1 MKKIVLNYIKSDDNV
16 VSFFIEQDKKS
27 IKVIEKKKLLIDD
40 IIDEIPFKSKQN
52 NHRIDEFIVVFS
64 SNYFMMRKLTF
75 PFKGIENIKQ
85 AISLEMGSE
94 LPIKENNFIYDFLF
108 LMKSKNNFKVLG
120 IACKKTIIE
129 PLYKKLSSTI
139 PNSFYVCTLDIQC
152 IISFLN
158 SVYLNNVIFIYE
170 DGDFLNLIVKNNKA
184 FDYKKVYAN
193 LKSISSTN
201 KKFAKIEY
209 ILETEFN
216 QIQNHELINLII
228 IPSNNINSD
237 LISKIKSKKQFKV
250 IDPLKLMAFD
260 IHFEN
265 NISFETDKDIIPL
278 LGLCLKKQKDKIA
291 DFSKK
296 GYVSLREVLYDRKFL
311 PYLFSIVFV
320 LIFVLIHLTTQ
331 IYLLKKYDNEI
342 TEKIERVFNKTFPK
356 IQRKLTIEQYLSI
369 FRGKIK
375 DIESTSNENK
385 NKLDPL
391 IVLKDISR
399 SMPDDLNL
407 VIEEFSMNEN
417 RVILKGKANSLDIIT
432 EFRKNISKGTTY
444 KFSLKQANWD
454 KDKKNIHFIMEI
466 S

>member
-1 MKKIVLNYIKSDDNV
+1 MKKIVSSYIKFDGNV
-16 VSFFIEQDKKS
+16 VSLLIEQDKKS
-27 IKVIEKKKLLIDD
+27 IKVIDRKKLLIDD
-40 IIDEIPFKSKQN
+40 ITDEIPFKSNQD
-52 NHRIDEFIVVFS
+52 NHTIDEFITIFS
-64 SNYFMMRKLTF
+64 SNYFMIRELTF

-85 AISLEMGSE
+85 AISLEIGPE
-94 LPIKENNFIYDFLF
+94 LPIKENNLIYDFLF
-108 LMKSKNNFKVLG
+108 LMKSKNKSKVLG
-120 IACKKTIIE
+120 IACKKTTIE
-129 PLYKKLSSTI
+129 PIYKKLSSTT
-139 PNSFYVCTLDIQC
+139 PNSFCLCTLDIQC
-152 IISFLN
+152 IISFL
-158 SVYLNNVIFIYE
+158 YAIQLNNVIFIYE
-170 DGDFLNLIVKNNKA
+170 DGDFLNIIVKNDKA

-193 LKSISSTN
+193 LKAISSTN
-201 KKFAKIEY
+201 KKLAKIEY

-216 QIQNHELINLII
+216 QIQELINLII
-228 IPSNNINSD
+228 IPSSNINSE
-237 LISKIKSKKQFKV
+237 LISKIKSKDRFN
-250 IDPLKLMAFD
+250 IMDPFKLMD
-260 IHFEN
+260 LDVQIEK

-278 LGLCLKKQKDKIA
+278 LGLYLKKQKDKIA

-296 GYVSLREVLYDRKFL
+296 GYISLRVVLFDKNFL
-311 PYLFSIVFV
+311 PYLFSILLV
-320 LIFVLIHLTTQ
+320 LIFALIHLSTQ

-375 DIESTSNENK
+375 DIENTSNENK

-417 RVILKGKANSLDIIT
+417 KIILKGKANSLDTIT
-432 EFRKNISKGTTY
+432 EFRRNMSKGTTY

-454 KDKKNIHFIMEI
+454 KDKKNVHFIVEI

>member
-1 MKKIVLNYIKSDDNV
+1 MKKIVSSYIKFDGNV
-16 VSFFIEQDKKS
+16 VSLLIEQDKKS
-27 IKVIEKKKLLIDD
+27 IKVIDRKKLLIDD
-40 IIDEIPFKSKQN
+40 ISDEIPFKSNQD
-52 NHRIDEFIVVFS
+52 NHTIDEFITIFS
-64 SNYFMMRKLTF
+64 SNYFMIRELTF

-85 AISLEMGSE
+85 AISLEIGPE
-94 LPIKENNFIYDFLF
+94 LPIKENNLIYDFLF
-108 LMKSKNNFKVLG
+108 LMKSKNKSKVLG
-120 IACKKTIIE
+120 IACKKTTIE
-129 PLYKKLSSTI
+129 PIYKKLSSTT
-139 PNSFYVCTLDIQC
+139 PNSFCLCTLDIQC
-152 IISFLN
+152 IISFL
-158 SVYLNNVIFIYE
+158 YAIQLNNVIFIYE
-170 DGDFLNLIVKNNKA
+170 DGNFLNIIVKNDKV

-193 LKSISSTN
+193 LKAISSTN
-201 KKFAKIEY
+201 KKLAKIEY

-216 QIQNHELINLII
+216 QIQELINLII
-228 IPSNNINSD
+228 IPSSNINSE
-237 LISKIKSKKQFKV
+237 LISKIKSKDRFN
-250 IDPLKLMAFD
+250 IINPFKLMD
-260 IHFEN
+260 LDVQIEK

-278 LGLCLKKQKDKIA
+278 LGLYLKKQKDKIA

-296 GYVSLREVLYDRKFL
+296 GYISLREVLFDKNFL
-311 PYLFSIVFV
+311 PYLFSILLV
-320 LIFVLIHLTTQ
+320 LIFALIHLSTQ

-356 IQRKLTIEQYLSI
+356 IQRKLTMEQYLSI

-375 DIESTSNENK
+375 DMENTSNENK

-417 RVILKGKANSLDIIT
+417 KIILKGKANSLDTIT
-432 EFRKNISKGTTY
+432 EFRKNISKETTY

-454 KDKKNIHFIMEI
+454 KDKKNVHFIVEI